1 MNSRER
7 VRKAI
12 NHKEA
17 DRIPLDLGSTLV
29 TGIEASIYA
38 KLRNVLGISKGL
50 IKVYDPFQMLAE
62 VEDEVKQLLGVDTYG
77 IQLPVT
83 IFGYKNENWKKFKMF
98 DGTNILISGNFE
110 YDVLKNGGF
119 VFNTVHNIQA
129 TVPVDNLITM
139 FKTVLEK
146 GSYDYLEKRSLKK

>member
-1 MNSRER
+1 
-7 VRKAI
+7 
-12 NHKEA
+12 
-17 DRIPLDLGSTLV
+17 
-29 TGIEASIYA
+29 
-38 KLRNVLGISKGL
+38 
-50 IKVYDPFQMLAE
+50 
-62 VEDEVKQLLGVDTYG
+62 
-77 IQLPVT
+77 LPVT